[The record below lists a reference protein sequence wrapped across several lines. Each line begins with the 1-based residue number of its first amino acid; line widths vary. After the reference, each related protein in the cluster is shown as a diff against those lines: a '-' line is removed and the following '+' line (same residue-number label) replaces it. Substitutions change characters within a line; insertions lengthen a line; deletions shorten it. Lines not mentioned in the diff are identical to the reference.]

1 MVQHVHGAGVPASG
15 PFTEATVAP
24 ELTAKAD
31 ELIIALGRLA
41 AAQERYRGASDLEG
55 LFNTASQA
63 VHELTGLLA
72 STETP

>member
-1 MVQHVHGAGVPASG
+1 M
-15 PFTEATVAP
+15 AP